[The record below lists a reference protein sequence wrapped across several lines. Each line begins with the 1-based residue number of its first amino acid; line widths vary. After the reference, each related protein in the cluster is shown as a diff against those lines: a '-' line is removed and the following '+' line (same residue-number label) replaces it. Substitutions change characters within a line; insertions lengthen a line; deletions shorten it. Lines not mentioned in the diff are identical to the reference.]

1 MFKLE
6 CMKEIELSNKSDI
19 LTYVN
24 RMYLPQFFIRTW
36 DRLRSVY
43 LGIVGNFKMYLFW
56 GERID
61 SNLPMILLIK

>member
-1 MFKLE
+1 
-6 CMKEIELSNKSDI
+6 MKGIELSNKSDI

-24 RMYLPQFFIRTW
+24 RMYLPQFFIRAW

-43 LGIVGNFKMYLFW
+43 LGSVGNFKMYLFW

-61 SNLPMILLIK
+61 SNLPMMLLIE